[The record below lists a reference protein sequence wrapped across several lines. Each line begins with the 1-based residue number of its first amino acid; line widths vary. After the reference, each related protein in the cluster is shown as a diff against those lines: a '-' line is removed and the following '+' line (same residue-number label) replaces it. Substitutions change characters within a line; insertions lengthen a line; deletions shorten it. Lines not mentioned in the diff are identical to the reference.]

1 MRDLPKP
8 RESSGAIAPL
18 FRTVFAWPY
27 RIGLLGLYR
36 AGLLPWQ
43 LTLLSL
49 ATNGVIGWLLIT
61 ERRFLPGALLLVAG
75 LLDIFDGGLARLRG
89 TAGRGGAFLDS
100 VVDRISDVILFG
112 CLFWSL
118 AGQGHRLSAAL
129 ALAALLVTL
138 TVSHV
143 RAEAEAVGLERY
155 VLLMIGLTAPG
166 TLLPVLFVLTALG
179 GLTVIQRIGSAW
191 RQLAEKPE
199 SPEERPSRRRVTK
212 SAPHP

>member
-1 MRDLPKP
+1 MAPRIRDIPPP
-8 RESSGAIAPL
+8 RKSPSIIGPL
-18 FRTVFAWPY
+18 FRAVFAWPY
-27 RIGLLGLYR
+27 RIALKGLHR
-36 AGLLPWQ
+36 AGFRAWHLS
-43 LTLLSL
+43 LLSL

-61 ERRFLPGALLLVAG
+61 GRRFVPGALLLVAG

-89 TAGRGGAFLDS
+89 TAGRAGAFLDS

-143 RAEAEAVGLERY
+143 
-155 VLLMIGLTAPG
+155 
-166 TLLPVLFVLTALG
+166 
-179 GLTVIQRIGSAW
+179 
-191 RQLAEKPE
+191 
-199 SPEERPSRRRVTK
+199 
-212 SAPHP
+212 